1 MQQAC
6 PPRRSSGPPG
16 HGPSGL
22 DAPVEESFSTRP
34 NARQLRSTL
43 RPRGAPVLAIALVVF
58 GAAVPSVRH
67 GALRRV
73 GGLLVVSDPIVPG
86 DVVAISESGGPGEF
100 QAAEIEAADLVQ
112 RRQFS
117 RVMLL
122 RADDMDRMSD
132 ELARRGVRLEDPVLA
147 TLRQLGVPESAI
159 VTVDAGEGGTTE
171 STRALATWVHAHP
184 SRVLV
189 VIGAAH
195 SRRYRRALLRVWPPD
210 TPKPHVTYP
219 QRTFFRPNDWWTSRR
234 SVREGVFEL
243 EKLAWDYVVHPW

>member
-1 MQQAC
+1 SAGSRTATRRLPSGRWRAPCASYPITQRPQRRPRSQGTGLFAGVARVAIVACSERCLLRFRVWKRTFVHRKQGRHLQPFGRCDSRPMQQAC

-159 VTVDAGEGGTTE
+159 VTVDAG
-171 STRALATWVHAHP
+171 
-184 SRVLV
+184 
-189 VIGAAH
+189 
-195 SRRYRRALLRVWPPD
+195 
-210 TPKPHVTYP
+210 
-219 QRTFFRPNDWWTSRR
+219 
-234 SVREGVFEL
+234 
-243 EKLAWDYVVHPW
+243 